1 LEDWM
6 KLISQH
12 VVYEN
17 DDFIFELDEFANEE
31 GHQMLFVHLTVHQ
44 WSRKSLAHMLQVW
57 RNFRAAVPQPVFAAG
72 RTDDEKFEAFCK
84 LFGLRQLT
92 DGIPCE
98 DGASRRVF
106 IHELKDHTDA
116 GRLDL

>member
-1 LEDWM
+1 
-6 KLISQH
+6 
-12 VVYEN
+12 
-17 DDFIFELDEFANEE
+17 
-31 GHQMLFVHLTVHQ
+31 VHLTVHN
-44 WSRKSLAHMLQVW
+44 WSRKSLAHMQQVW

-72 RTDDEKFEAFCK
+72 RNDDEKFEAFCR

-106 IHELKDHTDA
+106 IHELKDTTD
-116 GRLDL
+116 GQRDDVEVGHR